1 MGIFKILFLVFVVT
15 FIPYFFKTTWE
26 NKKSD
31 KSSKQR
37 VQLLFFLVAIALL
50 ILINKIK

>member
-1 MGIFKILFLVFVVT
+1 MVLLIT